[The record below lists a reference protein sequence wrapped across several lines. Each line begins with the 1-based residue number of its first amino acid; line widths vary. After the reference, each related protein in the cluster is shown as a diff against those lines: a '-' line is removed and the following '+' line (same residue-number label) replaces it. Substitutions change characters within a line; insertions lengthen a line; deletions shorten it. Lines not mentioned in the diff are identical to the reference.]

1 MINIA
6 IVDDHKLFREGIAS
20 ILSEKEGI
28 KVVLQAE
35 NGEEFLNQLG
45 KTSID
50 VALLD
55 LEMPVLNGI
64 QTMEVLYQNN
74 SKTRVIIVSQN
85 KKSEVISSL
94 MLLGAKGYLQKDASP
109 NDLYEA
115 ILAVKHTGFYFND
128 LVSRA
133 KLVELASEEQINPQF
148 NYGEELTPREKQVLE
163 LICNEF
169 TTQEI
174 AARLILSPKTI
185 ENHRSR
191 IMDKTGVRNTAGLVV
206 FAIKHN
212 LYYVD

>member
-1 MINIA
+1 LINIA

-74 SKTRVIIVSQN
+74 SETRVIIVSQN

>member
-1 MINIA
+1 LINIA

-20 ILSEKEGI
+20 ILTEKEGI

-74 SKTRVIIVSQN
+74 SETRVIIVSQN

>member
-74 SKTRVIIVSQN
+74 SETRVIIVSQN